1 MNRVCEERPAS
12 LTTRTRGWYNKGVA
26 SSLSFCRYDPSPGG
40 VHEWQDVLGIRP
52 LWSFM
57 QEILKQLGDLV
68 LGSLPTVIFF
78 LILLG
83 AYGALVRRPLDRVLA
98 ERFGR
103 TGGAMNE
110 AKAAISAA
118 EQKTTEYETK
128 LRKARAEMFEA
139 RTARQKAATE
149 ARDRAL
155 AEAREAAQHRIA
167 VARASVET
175 SGAEAKA
182 QIEAG
187 AATLSQQVLAA
198 ILPHRAGSAGGS
210 QVSA

>member
-1 MNRVCEERPAS
+1 
-12 LTTRTRGWYNKGVA
+12 
-26 SSLSFCRYDPSPGG
+26 
-40 VHEWQDVLGIRP
+40 
-52 LWSFM
+52 M

-68 LGSLPTVIFF
+68 LGSVPTVVFF

-83 AYGALVRRPLDRVLA
+83 AYSVLVRRPLDKVLA

-103 TGGAMNE
+103 TGGAMDE
-110 AKAAISAA
+110 AKAAIAAA
-118 EQKTTEYETK
+118 EEKTTEYETK
-128 LRKARAEMFEA
+128 LRKARAELFES
-139 RTARQKAATE
+139 RTARQKAATT
-149 ARDRAL
+149 ARDKAL

-167 VARASVET
+167 VAREGVEK

-198 ILPHRAGSAGGS
+198 ILPHRGT
-210 QVSA
+210 QVGA